1 MSRRLALLSRVVVLT
16 TLVAAP
22 LAAPGQVTPGSADA
36 TATESARDVL
46 AAEAAGEVEVRFIAD
61 GSRAAQIVV
70 SNRSDRPLTL
80 RLPAAFAG
88 VPVLAQ
94 MGMGGQPQGVGF
106 GSGGIGGQPQNV
118 GGGGMNNA
126 GMGIGG
132 GGMGGNPFGGVCW
145 VAREVYGVHDARWKA
160 FRSWLTWQAP
170 AWLQDLYLAHGE
182 AFAAWLDDH
191 PAAKSL
197 VRLVMD
203 RAIASGRAGAV
214 SGGVLRVAPAA
225 PADPSQPFTVAVG
238 GSRRMRV
245 ATVCLDYGRPEP
257 TTRMPYR
264 LAAVEGVSPDP
275 RVALLL
281 QGLASGHLSSNAAQA
296 AVWHVA
302 NGRTWEQLAAEVI
315 HRAGGDPDLPVFS
328 PADLQAARR
337 AVDIATRLAAETPR
351 TETAT
356 EATDPS

>member
-1 MSRRLALLSRVVVLT
+1 MSRRLAFFSRVAVFM
-16 TLVAAP
+16 TLAAAP

-36 TATESARDVL
+36 TTAESARDVL
-46 AAEAAGEVEVRFIAD
+46 AAEQAGDVEIRFIAD

-94 MGMGGQPQGVGF
+94 IGGGMGQPQGVGF
-106 GSGGIGGQPQNV
+106 GSGGIGGAPQNV

-145 VAREVYGVHDARWKA
+145 VAREVYGVHDARWKM

-182 AFAAWLDDH
+182 AFAAWLHDH

-197 VRLVMD
+197 VRMVMD
-203 RAIASGRAGAV
+203 RVLAPGRERAL
-214 SGGVLRVAPAA
+214 SGGSMRVAPAA

-281 QGLASGHLSSNAAQA
+281 QGLASGHLTSNATQA

-328 PADLQAARR
+328 SIDLQVARR
-337 AVDIATRLAAETPR
+337 AVDIATRLAAETPQK
-351 TETAT
+351 ETLT
-356 EATDPS
+356 EATGP